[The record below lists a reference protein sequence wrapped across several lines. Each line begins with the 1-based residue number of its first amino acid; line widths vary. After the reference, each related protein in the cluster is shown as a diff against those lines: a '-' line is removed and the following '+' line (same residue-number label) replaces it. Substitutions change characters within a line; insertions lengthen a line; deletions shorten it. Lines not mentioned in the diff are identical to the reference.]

1 MTSLRIPE
9 KVAVLLDPIVVAEG
23 VNEGFVAF
31 DDVAVPLIKI
41 FMPDAL

>member
-1 MTSLRIPE
+1 MISLIRPE
-9 KVAVLLDPIVVAEG
+9 KVAVLFDPIVVAEG

-41 FMPDAL
+41 FIPEVL